1 MSVLFYF
8 FQLNKKAESEGD
20 ENTVDIS
27 PEEEVLFI
35 LFFVT
40 NLQSFWYEFQNILS
54 MTESKK

>member
-40 NLQSFWYEFQNILS
+40 KLQSFWYEF
-54 MTESKK
+54 